1 MSDDAKS
8 LRCGDPD
15 LIGGERGTR
24 TLDLG
29 IISATSF
36 FPDTSFHNPLI
47 SLDGGVQ
54 HFPLFS
60 LVAAEKPAH

>member
-1 MSDDAKS
+1 M
-8 LRCGDPD
+8 RRQPFV

-29 IISATSF
+29 IMSAIWPF

>member
-1 MSDDAKS
+1 
-8 LRCGDPD
+8 
-15 LIGGERGTR
+15 
-24 TLDLG
+24 
-29 IISATSF
+29 
-36 FPDTSFHNPLI
+36 LI